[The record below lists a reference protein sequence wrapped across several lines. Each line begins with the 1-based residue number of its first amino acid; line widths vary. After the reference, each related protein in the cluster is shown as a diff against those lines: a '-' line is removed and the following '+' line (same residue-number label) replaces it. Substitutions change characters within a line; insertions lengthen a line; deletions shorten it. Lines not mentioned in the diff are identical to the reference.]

1 MFYLC
6 EGKSQWWCLNISVD
20 NLILIPKY
28 QNCFSNSERK
38 VSSYRYLNLKSRMP
52 ISRDI
57 VIFVIKNVIRDYIQ
71 KSIISWTK
79 RVWQITERKNNH
91 FQLTAR
97 RSNTVYQ
104 VIWWNNPVKTNL
116 LTHYD
121 MIMAISLA
129 RNIRP

>member
-1 MFYLC
+1 VFYLS
-6 EGKSQWWCLNISVD
+6 EGKTQWWCLNVSAD

-28 QNCFSNSERK
+28 QNWFFNSESK
-38 VSSYRYLNLKSRMP
+38 VSSYHWLTLKSQMP
-52 ISRDI
+52 ISKDI
-57 VIFVIKNVIRDYIQ
+57 LIVRIKNVIRDYIQ

-79 RVWQITERKNNH
+79 RVWQITERRNNH

-104 VIWWNNPVKTNL
+104 AIWWNNHVKTNL

-121 MIMAISLA
+121 MIKAMSLA
-129 RNIRP
+129 RDIRP